1 MVKLLSPFS
10 SSVLLSRT
18 QKFNLL
24 SFSADGGKDEKMD
37 TSPPAEDKKG
47 EVHVG
52 AREAGRS
59 DPVALPQEEK
69 ISQCVVVLLRAE
81 PKEEDSVKADEPGKL
96 QNGES
101 AKDGVAAVSV
111 VNVGEEKKKTT
122 KQRFMFNIADGGFTG
137 GWLHTHAGIFYI
149 LSLFVLSSISPVF
162 LFVFFSQSFTPCGR
176 TRRGQPPSPRRP
188 LRFGTAATTTGSLPA
203 SSSILRRRDQPV
215 KTP

>member
-1 MVKLLSPFS
+1 
-10 SSVLLSRT
+10 
-18 QKFNLL
+18 
-24 SFSADGGKDEKMD
+24 MD

-47 EVHVG
+47 EVYVG

-59 DPVALPQEEK
+59 NPVALPQEEK
-69 ISQCVVVLLRAE
+69 ISQCVVVLCAE

-101 AKDGVAAVSV
+101 AKDGAVAVSV

-137 GWLHTHAGIFYI
+137 GWLHTHTHRYF
-149 LSLFVLSSISPVF
+149 LNFVSLFCLQFDLFF

-188 LRFGTAATTTGSLPA
+188 LRFGTAAMTTGSLPA
-203 SSSILRRRDQPV
+203 SSSILRRRD
-215 KTP
+215 

>member
-1 MVKLLSPFS
+1 MVKLPPPPFS
-10 SSVLLSRT
+10 SSSLLTIT
-18 QKFNLL
+18 QKFPLL

-37 TSPPAEDKKG
+37 TSPPADDKKG

-59 DPVALPQEEK
+59 NPVALPQEEK

-81 PKEEDSVKADEPGKL
+81 PKEEDSVKVDEPGKL

-101 AKDGVAAVSV
+101 AKDGAAAVST

-137 GWLHTHAGIFYI
+137 EWLRTHAGIFFKFC
-149 LSLFVLSSISPVF
+149 LSLFCLQF
-162 LFVFFSQSFTPCGR
+162 DLFFCLFSFPRASLLVAE
-176 TRRGQPPSPRRP
+176 RGE
-188 LRFGTAATTTGSLPA
+188 GSHRHQEDL
-203 SSSILRRRDQPV
+203 
-215 KTP
+215 

>member
-1 MVKLLSPFS
+1 
-10 SSVLLSRT
+10 
-18 QKFNLL
+18 
-24 SFSADGGKDEKMD
+24 MD

-47 EVHVG
+47 EVYVG

-59 DPVALPQEEK
+59 NPVALPQEEK
-69 ISQCVVVLLRAE
+69 ISQCVVVLCAE

-101 AKDGVAAVSV
+101 AKDGAVAVSV

-137 GWLHTHAGIFYI
+137 GWLHTHTHRYF
-149 LSLFVLSSISPVF
+149 LNFVSLCFVFNLTCFF

-188 LRFGTAATTTGSLPA
+188 LRFGTAAMTTGSLPA
-203 SSSILRRRDQPV
+203 SSSILRRRD
-215 KTP
+215 

>member
-1 MVKLLSPFS
+1 MVKLFPPFS
-10 SSVLLSRT
+10 SSSLLSIT
-18 QKFNLL
+18 QKFHLL
-24 SFSADGGKDEKMD
+24 SISADGGKDEKMD

-47 EVHVG
+47 EVHAG

-59 DPVALPQEEK
+59 NPVALPQEEK

-101 AKDGVAAVSV
+101 AKDGAAAASV

-137 GWLHTHAGIFYI
+137 GWLHTHTQ
-149 LSLFVLSSISPVF
+149 
-162 LFVFFSQSFTPCGR
+162 VFF
-176 TRRGQPPSPRRP
+176 
-188 LRFGTAATTTGSLPA
+188 
-203 SSSILRRRDQPV
+203 
-215 KTP
+215 